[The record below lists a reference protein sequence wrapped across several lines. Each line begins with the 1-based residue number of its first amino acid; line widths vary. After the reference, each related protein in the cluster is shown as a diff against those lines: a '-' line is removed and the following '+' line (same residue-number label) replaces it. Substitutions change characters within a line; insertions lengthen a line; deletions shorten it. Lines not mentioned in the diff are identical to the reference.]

1 MTGGAKVDAVRL
13 KDIYLILWGGLRRMA
28 ETNPYNFLFNSQKF
42 WQTMGFF
49 GKADLA
55 EELGL

>member
-1 MTGGAKVDAVRL
+1 MTGGAKVEAVRL

-42 WQTMGFF
+42 VQTG
-49 GKADLA
+49 GASAKQALPKN
-55 EELGL
+55 